1 MSAIIENDIV
11 VEPVSDAIGAEVRG
25 LDLSQPMDVRTASI
39 LGDLWNAHLV
49 LLFRNQ
55 NLEPRQFV
63 DFSRSFGDLDE
74 TPVDKDG
81 KMMVDG
87 IPQLLIISNVEI
99 DGEPLGSLGNL
110 ECEWHTDMSYNS
122 KPPKGSGLYALEV
135 PDQGGDTGFLNMEL
149 VYETITEDLKAEI
162 IGKRIKHDATHNSA
176 GQRRKDMPYPTDLTK
191 SPGAYHPII
200 RTHPDTG
207 KKSLFLG
214 RRANAYIED
223 LSLDASEEL
232 LDRLWAHCT
241 QNRFTWHHQWR
252 VGDLVLWDNRAAM
265 HRRDHFEPNTRRHMH
280 RTQISGDKPV

>member
-1 MSAIIENDIV
+1 MGAIIENDIV
-11 VEPVSDAIGAEVRG
+11 VEPVSHAIGAEVRG
-25 LDLSQPMDVRTASI
+25 LDLSQPIDVGTAST

-87 IPQLLIISNVEI
+87 IPELLIISNVEI
-99 DGEPLGSLGNL
+99 DGEPLGSLGTL
-110 ECEWHTDMSYNS
+110 ECEWHTDMSYNP

-135 PDQGGDTGFLNMEL
+135 PDQGGDTGFLNMERA
-149 VYETITEDLKAEI
+149 YETISEDLKAEI

-176 GQRRKDMPYPTDLTK
+176 GQRRKGMPYPNDLTK

-207 KKSLFLG
+207 RNSLFLG

-223 LSLDASEEL
+223 LSINASEEL

-241 QNRFTWHHQWR
+241 QTRFTWHHQWHA
-252 VGDLVLWDNRAAM
+252 GDLVLWDNRAAM
-265 HRRDHFEPNTRRHMH
+265 HRRDHFKPNTRRHMH

>member
-1 MSAIIENDIV
+1 MSAILESDIV
-11 VEPVSDAIGAEVRG
+11 ISPVSDAIGAEVQG
-25 LDLSQPMDVRTASI
+25 LDLSQPIDAETASM
-39 LGDLWNAHLV
+39 LEGLWNTHLV
-49 LLFRNQ
+49 LLFRDQ
-55 NLEPRQFV
+55 KLKPQQFV
-63 DFSRSFGDLDE
+63 DFSRTFGSLDE

-87 IPQLLIISNVEI
+87 IPELLIISNVEVN
-99 DGEPLGSLGNL
+99 GEPLGSLGSL

-122 KPPKGSGLYALEV
+122 EPPKGSGLYALEV
-135 PDQGGDTGFLNMEL
+135 PDKGGDTGFLNMERA
-149 VYETITEDLKAEI
+149 YETISEDLKAEI

-176 GQRRKDMPYPTDLTK
+176 GQRRQGMPNPTDLAK

-200 RTHPDTG
+200 RTHPDSG

-214 RRANAYIED
+214 RRANAYIEG
-223 LSLDASEEL
+223 LSLDASEAL
-232 LDRLWAHCT
+232 LDHLWAHCT
-241 QNRFTWHHQWR
+241 QDRFTWHHQWC